1 MMGRIDSYKS
11 DLSKL
16 NERLKYTDMEN
27 GMLLRYRD
35 EIQLMEKEYDL
46 IIAENDKLQKTIS
59 QLKKTP
65 DKEDKFK
72 KNKCDSQYQ
81 IDRKTPTTNIPYLNT
96 GKAFSQKYST
106 LDDLVSLSLSERSFD
121 QF

>member
-59 QLKKTP
+59 QLKKTT

-106 LDDLVSLSLSERSFD
+106 
-121 QF
+121 

>member
-106 LDDLVSLSLSERSFD
+106 
-121 QF
+121 